1 MVELLIVEDEEELL
15 DLLLTILSDLRVSID
30 GVVRSV
36 RLTPARNGKEALDL
50 VSKNWYDAILSD
62 IHMPVMDGL
71 DLLANLRG
79 LGKEIPLVFL
89 TGFGDKDHAVRAL
102 RLGCFDFLD
111 KPFDADRL
119 RAVVHRAT
127 EVGFRGRALEKQLE
141 LKLLPYAH
149 LPEERYRQL
158 RLVFRSLLIV
168 ENHSVKTE
176 SQDDTR
182 TSSLQNL
189 LTKPVRKSAK
199 KSGKAKKS
207 SKRAA

>member
-1 MVELLIVEDEEELL
+1 MVELLIVEDEEEIL
-15 DLLLTILSDLRVSID
+15 DLILTILSDLRVTVD

-141 LKLLPYAH
+141 LKLLPFAH

-158 RLVFRSLLIV
+158 RLVFRSMLIV
-168 ENHSVKTE
+168 ENHAVKTE
-176 SQDDTR
+176 SQDSPK

-199 KSGKAKKS
+199 KSGKPKKS